1 MIAGAISNLKNKR
14 LQILISNRQIETVLF
29 YVYPINNYLI
39 WKGVVIHDRNKL
51 DRMFENDFI
60 RLPRPFIR
68 MFNLNTAVML
78 SEIYSEYTY
87 WKSQNKLEQGGWF
100 FSTVENIYNNT
111 GLSKHQQLSACKE
124 LEAYGI
130 IKIKYQGLPKKR
142 YFKFDLTVLK
152 KVHSDFR
159 LHLFRPYGN
168 TGSVVPGEQ
177 NNEVYFAASF

>member
-1 MIAGAISNLKNKR
+1 MK
-14 LQILISNRQIETVLF
+14 
-29 YVYPINNYLI
+29 
-39 WKGVVIHDRNKL
+39 NKL
-51 DRMFENDFI
+51 DMMFENDFI

-87 WKSQNKLEQGGWF
+87 WSGQNKLEQGGWF

-124 LEAYGI
+124 LESYGI

-142 YFKFDLTVLK
+142 YFKFDSTMFN
-152 KVHSDFR
+152 KVFSNFK
-159 LHLFRPYGN
+159 LHLFRPCGDIGSAVAEEGN
-168 TGSVVPGEQ
+168 KDVKLVS
-177 NNEVYFAASF
+177 SFEF